1 MVENEELEKKRQKGR
16 DKVRLW
22 RAKKRKENHE
32 LHHQKKGEEIKKCKD
47 NLKNTRKESK
57 PVNDTMKT
65 SNFLYY

>member
-32 LHHQKKGEEIKKCKD
+32 LHCQKKSEENKKYKD
-47 NLKNTRKESK
+47 KLKNARKESK
-57 PVNDTMKT
+57 PVNDTMKM
-65 SNFLYY
+65 SNIIYY

>member
-32 LHHQKKGEEIKKCKD
+32 LHRQKKREENKKYKD
-47 NLKNTRKESK
+47 KLKNTRKESK
-57 PVNDTMKT
+57 PVNDTMKM
-65 SNFLYY
+65 SNVLYY

>member
-32 LHHQKKGEEIKKCKD
+32 LHHQKKREENKKYKD
-47 NLKNTRKESK
+47 KLKNTRKESK
-57 PVNDTMKT
+57 PFDDTMKM
-65 SNFLYY
+65 SNVLYY

>member
-32 LHHQKKGEEIKKCKD
+32 LHRQKKREENKKFKD
-47 NLKNTRKESK
+47 KLKMQGKK
-57 PVNDTMKT
+57 VNQLMIQ
-65 SNFLYY
+65 